1 MRSVRPGK
9 TTTVKRNNTD
19 LQPVLQFVFIAWPYS
34 CRNFT
39 PLVLQLPMLFTFERT
54 DDIEKFVNATHFT
67 SYSWRKVCSLFAPS
81 NDTTKIPS
89 KRLTTPLGFQNDRSR
104 IFFFFVDLFLVTD
117 IAKNVINYQNT
128 CGRRKDDR
136 SQLILVH
143 KAHAILLVPK
153 LRKVEPCKSAAV
165 TVMSLHAIVH
175 IFNVHKRLQKKQC
188 FLTHTENSIYR
199 NRPM

>member
-54 DDIEKFVNATHFT
+54 DDIERFVNATHFT
-67 SYSWRKVCSLFAPS
+67 SYSWRKVCNLFAPS

-104 IFFFFVDLFLVTD
+104 IFFFLST
-117 IAKNVINYQNT
+117 Y
-128 CGRRKDDR
+128 
-136 SQLILVH
+136 SSSP
-143 KAHAILLVPK
+143 ILLKTLSTTRIHVGEEK
-153 LRKVEPCKSAAV
+153 
-165 TVMSLHAIVH
+165 TIVH
-175 IFNVHKRLQKKQC
+175 
-188 FLTHTENSIYR
+188 S
-199 NRPM
+199 